1 MDLPIL
7 FDSIALLLL
16 VVASAFFSSAETALT
31 MVNKIQL
38 QLLAEEGN
46 KRAAKALKVTEQ
58 HSKMLSAILIG
69 NNVINL
75 SASALATS
83 MTIAVWGNKYV
94 AIATGIL
101 TFVILM
107 VGEIIP
113 KSVATVYSKKLSLI
127 YAPLIW
133 LLMVVLTPLIFIS
146 EKLRQIILKPFGLDK
161 AEADDAMTEDELKS
175 LVDVGL
181 EEGAIEDDEF
191 EMISNVFSLDDSI
204 ARDIM
209 VPKAD
214 MVFVPYDATREELI
228 EIYKEHK
235 FTRYPV
241 YLDSTDTV
249 IGTINIKDLIEFD
262 ETEEFAIKKIMRK
275 PNFIFEHKEV
285 GTLLMEMREET
296 LSIVIVLDEYGTTS
310 GLVTLEDIL
319 EEIVGEIRDEYD
331 QDEKDSVTELKEDM
345 EYLVEG
351 STNLNDVNEEVGL
364 NLESKDYD
372 TIGGFL
378 IQHFD
383 RLPKSGEVLE
393 LEDGTRIISEIV
405 HNNRVEKVHI
415 IKKRG

>member
-1 MDLPIL
+1 
-7 FDSIALLLL
+7 
-16 VVASAFFSSAETALT
+16 

-38 QLLAEEGN
+38 QILADEGN
-46 KRAAKALKVTEQ
+46 KRASRALKVTEQ
-58 HSKMLSAILIG
+58 NSKMLSAILIG
-69 NNVINL
+69 NNIINL
-75 SASALATS
+75 SSSALATS
-83 MTIAVWGNKYV
+83 MTINIWGNVYV
-94 AIATGIL
+94 AAATGIL

-107 VGEIIP
+107 FGEIIP
-113 KSVATVYSKKLSLI
+113 KSIATTYSKKLSLA
-127 YAPLIW
+127 YAPIIW
-133 LLMVVLTPLIFIS
+133 SLMIILTPLIIIS
-146 EKLRQIILKPFGLDK
+146 EKLRQLILMPFGLDK
-161 AEADDAMTEDELKS
+161 VQPDAMTEDELKGY
-175 LVDVGL
+175 VDVGL

-209 VPKAD
+209 IPKAD
-214 MVFVPYDATREELI
+214 MVFVPLDATREELV
-228 EIYKEHK
+228 EIYRQHNY
-235 FTRYPV
+235 TRYPV
-241 YLDSTDTV
+241 YIDSTDTV
-249 IGTINIKDLIEFD
+249 IGTINIKDLIDYD
-262 ETEEFAIKKIMRK
+262 EDEEFSIRRIMRK

-285 GTLLMEMREET
+285 GTLLMEMREAT

-310 GLVTLEDIL
+310 GLITLEDIL

-331 QDEKDSVTELKEDM
+331 QDEKDSVTELKEDQ

-364 NLESKDYD
+364 ELKSTEYD

-393 LEDGTRIISEIV
+393 LEDGTKIIAEIV

>member
-7 FDSIALLLL
+7 FESITL
-16 VVASAFFSSAETALT
+16 VILVIASAFFSSAETALT

-38 QLLAEEGN
+38 QLLADEGN
-46 KRAAKALKVTEQ
+46 KRAARALKVTEER
-58 HSKMLSAILIG
+58 SKMLSAILIG

-75 SASALATS
+75 SSSALATS
-83 MTIAVWGNKYV
+83 MTISIWGNKYV

-113 KSVATVYSKKLSLI
+113 KSVATVYSKKLSIL
-127 YAPLIW
+127 YAPIIW
-133 LLMVVLTPLIFIS
+133 FCMVVLTPVIIIA
-146 EKLRQIILKPFGLDK
+146 ERLRQLLLKPFGLDK
-161 AEADDAMTEDELKS
+161 AEAEDTMTEDELKS

-181 EEGAIEDDEF
+181 EEGAIENDEF
-191 EMISNVFSLDDSI
+191 EMITNVFSLDDSI

-214 MVFVPYDATREELI
+214 MVFVPYDATKEELI
-228 EIYKEHK
+228 DIYKEHNY
-235 FTRYPV
+235 TRYPV

-249 IGTINIKDLIEFD
+249 IGTINIKDLIDFE
-262 ETEEFAIKKIMRK
+262 ESEEFSIRKIMRK

-285 GTLLMEMREET
+285 GTLLMEMRQET

-310 GLVTLEDIL
+310 GLITLEDIL

-331 QDEKDSVTELKEDM
+331 QDEKDSVTELKEDL

-351 STNLNDVNEEVGL
+351 STNLNDVNEEIGL
-364 NLESKDYD
+364 SLESQEYD

>member
-1 MDLPIL
+1 MDLSVTFQCIIL
-7 FDSIALLLL
+7 GLLL
-16 VVASAFFSSAETALT
+16 VGSAFFSSAETALT

-38 QLLAEEGN
+38 QILAEEGD
-46 KRAAKALKVTEQ
+46 KRAIKALQVTE
-58 HSKMLSAILIG
+58 HNSKMLSAILIG
-69 NNVINL
+69 NNIINL
-75 SASALATS
+75 YASALTAS
-83 MTIAVWGNKYV
+83 MTIEIWGNNYV

-101 TFVILM
+101 TFVVLM
-107 VGEIIP
+107 FGEIIP
-113 KSVATVYSKKLSLI
+113 KSVATTYAKRLSLV
-127 YAPLIW
+127 YAPIIW
-133 LLMVVLTPLIFIS
+133 CLMVILTPLIIIS
-146 EKLRQIILKPFGLDK
+146 EKLRQLILMPFGLDK
-161 AEADDAMTEDELKS
+161 AEPDAMTEDELKGY
-175 LVDVGL
+175 VDEGL
-181 EEGAIEDDEF
+181 EAGAIENDEF
-191 EMISNVFSLDDSI
+191 EMITNVFSLDDSI

-214 MVFVPYDATREELI
+214 MVFVPLDATREELV
-228 EIYKEHK
+228 EIYQQHK

-241 YLDSTDTV
+241 YIDTTDTV
-249 IGTINIKDLIEFD
+249 IGTINIKDLIEYDKED
-262 ETEEFAIKKIMRK
+262 EFSIRKIMRK

-285 GTLLMEMREET
+285 GTLLMEMREAT

-310 GLVTLEDIL
+310 GLITLEDIL

-331 QDEKDSVTELKEDM
+331 QDEKDSVTELKEDQ

-364 NLESKDYD
+364 ELESKEYD

-383 RLPKSGEVLE
+383 RLPKSGEVME
-393 LEDGTRIISEIV
+393 LEDGTKIIAEIV